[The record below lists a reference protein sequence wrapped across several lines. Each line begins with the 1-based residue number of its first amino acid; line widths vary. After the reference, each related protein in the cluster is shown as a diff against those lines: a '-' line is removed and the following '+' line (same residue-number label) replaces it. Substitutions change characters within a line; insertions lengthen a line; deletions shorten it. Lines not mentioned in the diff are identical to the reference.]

1 MLDFLFSSASRSLI
15 RLVPVNLGPRS
26 VGIPVAVIR
35 GSRPGK
41 TLLVTGGTDGD
52 EYAGMEAAYA
62 IAERFKG
69 GDFAG
74 TLLVVPVVNV
84 PGFQAECSRNPMDQK
99 FPKFVFPGR
108 ADGMPTERLMHWL
121 VSGYATGA
129 DAWMDLHG
137 GAITEG
143 VRPFLWLFESGEE
156 ATDSLARRFVGAA
169 DVETVVLEK
178 VSRSSKAGTLAGEGC
193 LYVLA
198 ESGCLGGRAAED
210 VERHVGWTVALMEAM
225 GMVESQ
231 TKKPRESQP
240 RMLRR
245 AAIVSAPF
253 EGIWRPAD
261 LSGLEVR
268 TGTRLGTC
276 VRLDGTDA
284 REILAPAS
292 GIPLWWKQSMSMR
305 QGDEL
310 MAIGTV

>member
-1 MLDFLFSSASRSLI
+1 MLDFLFSKKPQSLI
-15 RLVPVNLGPRS
+15 RLIPVNLGSRS
-26 VGIPVAVIR
+26 VEIPVAVIH
-35 GSRPGK
+35 GNRPGK
-41 TLLVTGGTDGD
+41 KLLVTGGTDGD
-52 EYAGMEAAYA
+52 EYAGMEASYA
-62 IAERFKG
+62 IVERFRG

-74 TLLVVPVVNV
+74 TLVVVPVVNV
-84 PGFQAECSRNPMDQK
+84 PGFQAECSRNPLDQK

-108 ADGMPTERLMHWL
+108 ADGMPTDRLMHWL
-121 VSGYATGA
+121 VSEYATGA

-156 ATDSLARRFVGAA
+156 ATDSLGRRLVAAA

-178 VSRSSKAGTLAGEGC
+178 VSRASKAGTLAGEGC

-198 ESGCLGGRAAED
+198 ESGCLGGRVAAD
-210 VERHVGWTVALMEAM
+210 VDRHVGWTMALMGAM
-225 GMVESQ
+225 GMIDSQ
-231 TKKPRESQP
+231 NEKPRESQP

-245 AAIVSAPF
+245 AVIVSAPF

-261 LSGLEVR
+261 LSDLEI
-268 TGTRLGTC
+268 TKGMRLGTC

-292 GIPLWWKQSMSMR
+292 GVPLWWKQSMAMR
-305 QGDEL
+305 HGDEL
-310 MAIGTV
+310 VAIGTE